1 MSSTSIIGLV
11 IIVALCIFEL
21 LTIGY
26 ITNLMYISI
35 RFGKVIHF
43 LDEIN
48 DKLYSVDNVEEDIEE
63 LNKIYNKY
71 KIDDLLYSFKPL
83 KLKYWFTEEEITI
96 IERRSRV

>member
-1 MSSTSIIGLV
+1 MNANIIDLV
-11 IIVALCIFEL
+11 IIVALYIFAL
-21 LTIGY
+21 SIIGY

-35 RFGKVIHF
+35 RFGKVIKF

-48 DKLYSVDNVEEDIEE
+48 NKLYSVDNVEEDIEK